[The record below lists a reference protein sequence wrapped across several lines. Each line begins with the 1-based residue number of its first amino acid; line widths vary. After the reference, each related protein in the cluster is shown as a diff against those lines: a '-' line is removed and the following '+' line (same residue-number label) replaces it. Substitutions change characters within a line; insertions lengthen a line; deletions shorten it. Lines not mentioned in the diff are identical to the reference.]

1 MENNRKSI
9 KIEHV
14 ILIKKNPLVQF
25 KSIQYRQTAGEQQY
39 TVKNIVVSACC
50 PSQRPI

>member
-9 KIEHV
+9 EIEHV
-14 ILIKKNPLVQF
+14 ILIKKKPLVQS
-25 KSIQYRQTAGEQQY
+25 KSIQFRQTAGEQQY
-39 TVKNIVVSACC
+39 TVQNIVVSACC

>member
-14 ILIKKNPLVQF
+14 ILIKKLLVQS

-39 TVKNIVVSACC
+39 TVQNIAVSACC